1 MDNYVAN
8 WHMFLSLS
16 LSLLQMRKK
25 EIELCNATATATN
38 NSSNMTTTSTSTNT
52 TNPTTNNSTTQTT
65 YGHDLY
71 TMVSS
76 RTKTKKSSVRKVKKS
91 TDLHQQKKNV
101 AFGPNQHARH
111 MQQHNR
117 CNRSLRFFLV
127 FVFAPINQSI
137 SPIHIAHMPCQSPW
151 RMLIFSACSQLYFLH
166 SWHLSPFI
174 WIEINANIYYK
185 TIQIENNAATICNI
199 FLVFVILIFRLT
211 AFLRHIESA
220 ISREPKQ
227 RP

>member
-1 MDNYVAN
+1 MQQPRRRITVVIWQRRRHRRIQRTQPQIIVQHKRRMD
-8 WHMFLSLS
+8 M
-16 LSLLQMRKK
+16 
-25 EIELCNATATATN
+25 IC
-38 NSSNMTTTSTSTNT
+38 
-52 TNPTTNNSTTQTT
+52 TQWW
-65 YGHDLY
+65 
-71 TMVSS
+71 V
-76 RTKTKKSSVRKVKKS
+76 VKKS